1 MKRFFNVKRLL
12 AALLLIS
19 LFIPSA
25 LAGFGDE
32 PNHSCVSV
40 VNSEKNVAKYKKFAK
55 AGELSILIPALDD
68 MFVPQ
73 GMTYYAPENLMFF
86 TGYYGEGYSSTL
98 FAVDMATNE
107 VVKEIL
113 LAEVDGS
120 IYDGHAGGVAVTGK
134 NIYISDNNRLYRLP
148 LSDFHNA
155 APMDVL
161 GFAEAIPVPCEASYC
176 QINNGVLWVG
186 EFYYKNEKKYHT
198 DPSHEVK
205 SEKGTQYNAWLLGY
219 KLVDQTENEL
229 DPACITAGGAIP
241 DYILATTDRIQGVT
255 FCDNQIFLSQSY
267 GRNND
272 STIYRYKNVLG
283 KDPDMKVQVLGV
295 PRPMWFLDSKNPD
308 AKLKSPPMTEGLCT
322 IGNSVY
328 VSFESAA
335 PKYRLADDA
344 SENPVDRV
352 FKLDPN
358 GF

>member
-219 KLVDQTENEL
+219 KLVDHPKTSWIL
-229 DPACITAGGAIP
+229 HASRPAARF
-241 DYILATTDRIQGVT
+241 RI
-255 FCDNQIFLSQSY
+255 IS
-267 GRNND
+267 
-272 STIYRYKNVLG
+272 
-283 KDPDMKVQVLGV
+283 
-295 PRPMWFLDSKNPD
+295 
-308 AKLKSPPMTEGLCT
+308 SPPPTAFRA
-322 IGNSVY
+322 SR
-328 VSFESAA
+328 SAII
-335 PKYRLADDA
+335 RFSSA
-344 SENPVDRV
+344 SPTAAIMIPR
-352 FKLDPN
+352 FTATRTCWARIPI
-358 GF
+358 